1 MQRNLVFFFLFFVLI
16 QTYLQGQAAV
26 WNPFDIRNRSQ
37 HWVDSMRAI
46 VQVQGATMAV
56 GSDSDT
62 LPDDAPDPLVSM
74 VPKTVA
80 EDTVIPDGNPFDM
93 TRSDQTSFDWEPVVE
108 TDSSAR
114 NDADLLFILIIML
127 MVVASAL
134 VALYRGYI
142 WQVFKGLSRTNH
154 LNILY
159 RSQNSQMVFQRMMF
173 HGFFCLSG
181 GLFLYLILGFL
192 KLDYWEEGFSLWIFC
207 SLLLFAIYLLKS
219 TLLRFLGWVFN
230 MDKVMDEYNFIISVF
245 NSAAGLILIPFIA
258 MLAFGPVSWM
268 QTIAVSGVALLAVLL
283 VLRQFRVAIATLSK
297 VLPIAFHFFIY
308 LCAVEIAPVLL
319 LASLYRLA

>member
-1 MQRNLVFFFLFFVLI
+1 MQRSQLFFFLFLVLI
-16 QTYLQGQAAV
+16 QTHLQGQAGV

-37 HWVDSMRAI
+37 QWVDSMHSVAHA
-46 VQVQGATMAV
+46 QGSILSVIADT
-56 GSDSDT
+56 DT
-62 LPDDAPDPLVSM
+62 LPTEAPDTLM
-74 VPKTVA
+74 AMRPKAVA
-80 EDTVIPDGNPFDM
+80 EDTALSDGNPFDM
-93 TRSDQTSFDWEPVVE
+93 TRSDQTSLDWEPVVE

-114 NDADLLFILIIML
+114 TDADLLFILIIML
-127 MVVASAL
+127 MVGASAL

-142 WQVFKGLSRTNH
+142 WQVFKSLSRTNH

-181 GLFLYLILGFL
+181 GLFIYLILGYL
-192 KLDYWEEGFSLWIFC
+192 RLDYWEEGFALWIFC
-207 SLLLFAIYLLKS
+207 SLVLFSIYFLKN
-219 TLLRFLGWVFN
+219 TVLRFLGWVFN
-230 MDKVMDEYNFIISVF
+230 MDKLMDEYNFIISVF
-245 NSAAGLILIPFIA
+245 NGAAGLILIPFIA

-268 QTIAVSGVALLAVLL
+268 PTIAISGIALLAVLL
-283 VLRQFRVAIATLSK
+283 VLRQFRVAIATLNK